1 MSRIPVFIQQN
12 ALQFAN
18 LLSKLSQGLLFY
30 ATNLWNSRGD
40 YLAVQIKDGSVVV
53 SLDLGSTPDQDGS
66 TTGEKMNMVTCLPSL
81 YRLTRDGFRCVLASL

>member
-1 MSRIPVFIQQN
+1 MGNNADLRIQQN
-12 ALQFAN
+12 TFQCWYVLSN
-18 LLSKLSQGLLFY
+18 LVQGLLFY

-66 TTGEKMNMVTCLPSL
+66 TTGKRMDMLISL
-81 YRLTRDGFRCVLASL
+81 